1 MLRKDKMAQ
10 FTITIDTGTMPL
22 ATAYSLYAKRN
33 VKAPNSKE
41 TDEEFTIRT
50 IGKKFQDDLHI
61 ESVNE
66 AIKPVADAV
75 VKPPI
80 TINGKPVDITPKA
93 EEAVVAEEIITP

>member
-1 MLRKDKMAQ
+1 MAQ

-33 VKAPNSKE
+33 VKAPDSKE

-50 IGKKFQDDLHI
+50 IGRKFQDDIHSANVEL
-61 ESVNE
+61 
-66 AIKPVADAV
+66 AIKPVAEAV

-80 TINGKPVDITPKA
+80 TINGKPVDVAPA
-93 EEAVVAEEIITP
+93 SLVVAEEEIINP